1 VLKPYKKDVIQLTKS
16 VIVTARIPV
25 ELKKKIEYLN
35 INVTEVVR
43 EALMKAVEKQEKISD
58 PTKMEW
64 KTIGGLGGPPSPPFP
79 EELKGLD
86 LDKIR
91 ELHRGNRL
99 SPEARRFWDKYEE
112 DLKEFLEG
120 LEREE
125 GTRA

>member
-1 VLKPYKKDVIQLTKS
+1 VLKPYKKGVIQLTKS

-43 EALMKAVEKQEKISD
+43 EALMKAVEKQEKIPS

-64 KTIGGLGGPPSPPFP
+64 KTIGGLGEPSPPFP

-86 LDKIR
+86 GDKIR
-91 ELHRGNRL
+91 ELYRENRL
-99 SPEARRFWDKYEE
+99 SPEAKRFWDKYEE
-112 DLKEFLEG
+112 DLKEFLER